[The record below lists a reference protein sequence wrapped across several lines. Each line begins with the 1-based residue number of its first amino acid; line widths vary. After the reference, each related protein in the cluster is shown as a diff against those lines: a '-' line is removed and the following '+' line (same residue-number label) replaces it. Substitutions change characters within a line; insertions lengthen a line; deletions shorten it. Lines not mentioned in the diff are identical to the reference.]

1 MSQHAAALLDLV
13 TRLPELTADDSE
25 WRARTGHWC
34 GAVTVKIGTD
44 VVTFA
49 VDQGRLHPGAPVT
62 DAEAK
67 GITLTAPAE
76 LWAAMIEPT
85 PPPFLHDLFGAAYHG
100 FAIEGDQEEIAQC
113 APALRRLLD
122 LLRGA
127 ANPSPAV
134 AWAEPPPHWDSAVG
148 RYLRLPIEGVE
159 HRVYIEEAG
168 TGIPVL
174 LQHTAGADGRQWRHL
189 LADPEL
195 TQRFRFIAY
204 DLPFHGKSLPPT
216 STPWWSQPY
225 RLTRDFLMSVPLAV
239 ATALN
244 LRRPV
249 FMGCSIGGH
258 LAVDLAYYHPESF
271 CAVIGLESAA
281 RQETELDLSLL
292 NHPRVSNDFKAALMY
307 GLTSPTA
314 PEALRRET
322 AFVYSQGAPPT
333 FQGDLHYWQVEHDL
347 RGLAE
352 QIDTTVCA
360 VHLLS
365 GEYDWAT
372 PTSLS
377 AQLAEQIPGATF
389 QVMSGL
395 GHFPMSEDPHHFLSY
410 LRPVLNGIA
419 ATSTPATRNQG
430 SSV

>member
-1 MSQHAAALLDLV
+1 
-13 TRLPELTADDSE
+13 
-25 WRARTGHWC
+25 
-34 GAVTVKIGTD
+34 
-44 VVTFA
+44 
-49 VDQGRLHPGAPVT
+49 
-62 DAEAK
+62 
-67 GITLTAPAE
+67 
-76 LWAAMIEPT
+76 MIEPT
-85 PPPFLHDLFGAAYHG
+85 PPPFLHDLFGAAHHG

-113 APALRRLLD
+113 APALRRLIE

-127 ANPSPAV
+127 ANPVPAV
-134 AWAEPPPHWDSAVG
+134 KWAEPAPQWDTAVG
-148 RYLRLPIEGVE
+148 RYVRLPIQGVE
-159 HRVYIEEAG
+159 HRVYIEQAG

-216 STPWWSQPY
+216 STPWWSKPY

-239 ATALN
+239 AAALG
-244 LRRPV
+244 LSRPV

-292 NHPRVSNDFKAALMY
+292 DHPRVSNDFKATLMY

-333 FQGDLHYWQVEHDL
+333 FRGDLHYWQVEHDL

-352 QIDTTVCA
+352 RIDTTVCA
-360 VHLLS
+360 VHLLT

-377 AQLAEQIPGATF
+377 AQLAQQIPGATF

-395 GHFPMSEDPHHFLSY
+395 GHFPMSEDPQHFLSY
-410 LRPVLNGIA
+410 LRPVLDGIA
-419 ATSTPATRNQG
+419 ALSTPITRNEE